1 MRAVRLVK
9 ENLLEKNL
17 LMRCATAPPA
27 IACLERF
34 YARTRRQGSGID
46 DRPTHFQ
53 PPGVVI
59 WKFRYGKKIID
70 EIP

>member
-17 LMRCATAPPA
+17 LMRCAAAPPA
-27 IACLERF
+27 IARETFLT
-34 YARTRRQGSGID
+34 AQGIKVRIG

-59 WKFRYGKKIID
+59 WNFRYGKKIID

>member
-9 ENLLEKNL
+9 QNLLEKNL
-17 LMRCATAPPA
+17 LMRCAAAPPA
-27 IACLERF
+27 IARERF
-34 YARTRRQGSGID
+34 LRAQDIKVRAID

-53 PPGVVI
+53 PLGVVI
-59 WKFRYGKKIID
+59 WNFRYGKKIID

>member
-9 ENLLEKNL
+9 QNCLRKILLI
-17 LMRCATAPPA
+17 RCAAAPPA
-27 IACLERF
+27 IARETSLTG
-34 YARTRRQGSGID
+34 ARHEGSGID

-59 WKFRYGKKIID
+59 WNFRYGKKIID